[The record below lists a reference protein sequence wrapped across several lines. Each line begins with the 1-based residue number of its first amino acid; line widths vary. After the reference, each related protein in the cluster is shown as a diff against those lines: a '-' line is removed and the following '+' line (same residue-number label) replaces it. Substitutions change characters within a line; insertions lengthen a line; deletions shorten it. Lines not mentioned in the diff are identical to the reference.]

1 MTTVERA
8 FGTTEGGG
16 GRVPLHRRLW
26 SGRLGGLVR
35 ASPMFA
41 ILAALM
47 ACLLVPVGIGVYMSF
62 RTKPFGQ
69 AGGEWTL
76 HNYGRLIHDTD
87 AWSLLGNTLILT
99 ICAAGGATI
108 IGATLA
114 WIITNTNV
122 PGAKYLIVLPM
133 APMLLPGLL
142 KCTAWID
149 LYAPQGGLVNLE
161 FVDWFGFDRYHPPF
175 DIFTMKGMIVILALS
190 GAPIAYL
197 IMLTP
202 FGNLGRSY
210 DEASRV
216 SGAGRIQTLFRIILP
231 SVRPALLSAFALCA
245 ILVATSFETPILIG
259 LPGGVRTYISAI
271 YSKMSG
277 GVVPEYNLTAAYASV
292 YLVLTGL
299 LLFFY
304 VRATRSEKRFAV
316 VTGRDYVRQRID
328 VGRWR
333 WLLLAVVLLYFF
345 LAFFQL
351 VLGTLLVSLIPY
363 YTATQGNPLKHWTL
377 DWWRA
382 VLNQQDLM
390 QAVTTSIY
398 LAGIGAIVT
407 TFAATMIALASFK
420 SKLRFRRLFEVMAT
434 LPVALPSFVFSTL
447 LLLTVLFV
455 PGLLRFYNTRWPL
468 IVAFAIISL
477 PLAVRVMSG
486 TVIQLNNEFS
496 EASSISGASKAQT
509 NTHVTLPLLRS
520 AIVDCAS
527 AVFSHNFKELG
538 AIILLVG
545 PNTLMLPTLI
555 FEHWETGD
563 FGTVA
568 ALNMF
573 SLVISGLF
581 IGAAMLFLRSQRRR
595 GTPRASRRLTTMSET
610 EAAVAAVE

>member
-1 MTTVERA
+1 MTTVESA
-8 FGTTEGGG
+8 IQTTSGGKE
-16 GRVPLHRRLW
+16 RFPLLRRLW

-35 ASPMFA
+35 SAPMLV
-41 ILAALM
+41 ILVALL
-47 ACLLVPVGIGVYMSF
+47 AGLLVPVGIGIYMSF

-69 AGGEWTL
+69 SGGAWTL
-76 HNYGRLIHDTD
+76 HNYGELIHDTA
-87 AWSLLGNTLILT
+87 AWSLFGNTLLLT
-99 ICAAGGATI
+99 VAAGLGATI

-114 WIITNTNV
+114 WILTNTNV
-122 PGAKYLIVLPM
+122 PAAKYLILLPM

-161 FVDWFGFDRYHPPF
+161 LVNWFGLDRYHPPF
-175 DIFTMKGMIVILALS
+175 NIYTMQGMIVILALS

-210 DEASRV
+210 EEASRV
-216 SGAGRIQTLFRIILP
+216 SGAGRVQTLFRVILP
-231 SVRPALLSAFALCA
+231 SVMPALLSAFALCS

-271 YSKMSG
+271 YSKMQG
-277 GVVPEYNLTAAYASV
+277 GGLPDYNATAAYASL

-299 LLFFY
+299 LLLFY
-304 VRATRSEKRFAV
+304 VRATRSEKRYAV

-333 WLLLAVVLLYFF
+333 WALFALVILYFV
-345 LAFFQL
+345 LAFLQL
-351 VLGTLLVSLIPY
+351 VVGTLLVSLIPY
-363 YTATQGNPLKHWTL
+363 YTATQGNPLRHWTTQ
-377 DWWRA
+377 WWST
-382 VLNQQDLM
+382 VFNQHNIVE
-390 QAVTTSIY
+390 ACTTSIY
-398 LAGIGAIVT
+398 LAGIGAVVT
-407 TFAATMIALASFK
+407 TLAATMIALASFK
-420 SKLRFRRLFEVMAT
+420 SRFRFRRLLEVMAT

-447 LLLTVLFV
+447 LLFTVLFV
-455 PGLLRFYNTRWPL
+455 PGLLQFYNTRWPL
-468 IVAFAIISL
+468 IVAFSIISL

-496 EASSISGASKAQT
+496 EASSVSGANKAQT
-509 NTHVTLPLLRS
+509 NRHVTLPLLRS

-538 AIILLVG
+538 AIILLIG
-545 PNTLMLPTLI
+545 PNTIMLPTLI

-568 ALNMF
+568 ALNML
-573 SLVISGLF
+573 SLIISATF
-581 IGAAMLFLRSQRRR
+581 IGVTMLFLRSQRRR
-595 GTPRASRRLTTMSET
+595 GTPRAGRRLTTMSET
-610 EAAVAAVE
+610 EPAVAAVE